1 NFRYINI
8 ARPRQ
13 QFCEE
18 CTQICSQT
26 RISYYEGLYAK
37 ASKLVPSSTS
47 NICTVSDRR
56 YKPVSE
62 YLMGITPPAGRQH
75 ETRKIKDLRSDQ
87 PSLSSN
93 LRVVAAVMPVK
104 DRTATHGY
112 AERDITHHLSLSI
125 RNGVYTNDAVKGSAH
140 AAVHTYQSN
149 MQGRCMAKFR
159 ICKNACFNPCS
170 SQQKYSVKLRERLGE
185 LRGIIL
191 AISNKFRRVGP
202 PPLAKEFCLSV
213 TSEYAQQGKGYRCKP
228 SFGGGGPHLVGRLHD
243 LNCGLWDLVIWNSRI
258 HPSNF
263 VESLRP
269 HDHV

>member
-1 NFRYINI
+1 MKDYT
-8 ARPRQ
+8 PR
-13 QFCEE
+13 
-18 CTQICSQT
+18 
-26 RISYYEGLYAK
+26 

-47 NICTVSDRR
+47 NICTASDRR

-112 AERDITHHLSLSI
+112 AERDITHQLSLSI

-149 MQGRCMAKFR
+149 MQGRCMAKHQ
-159 ICKNACFNPCS
+159 AMG
-170 SQQKYSVKLRERLGE
+170 V
-185 LRGIIL
+185 L
-191 AISNKFRRVGP
+191 AI
-202 PPLAKEFCLSV
+202 
-213 TSEYAQQGKGYRCKP
+213 
-228 SFGGGGPHLVGRLHD
+228 GGCNERGWGR
-243 LNCGLWDLVIWNSRI
+243 
-258 HPSNF
+258 
-263 VESLRP
+263 E
-269 HDHV
+269 